1 MNICRPQRKNY
12 KEGNL
17 SEKREILLNKINFS
31 WESYKESQWNQKFN
45 ELKNSL
51 KKDPEFKPK
60 HDSEMYEWI
69 RGQKKLLS
77 KGSLLKE
84 RFNLLNSIGFKWD

>member
-1 MNICRPQRKNY
+1 MNICRTQRKNY

-51 KKDPEFKPK
+51 KKDPEFKLNMILK
-60 HDSEMYEWI
+60 CMSGYED
-69 RGQKKLLS
+69 KK
-77 KGSLLKE
+77 
-84 RFNLLNSIGFKWD
+84 NY